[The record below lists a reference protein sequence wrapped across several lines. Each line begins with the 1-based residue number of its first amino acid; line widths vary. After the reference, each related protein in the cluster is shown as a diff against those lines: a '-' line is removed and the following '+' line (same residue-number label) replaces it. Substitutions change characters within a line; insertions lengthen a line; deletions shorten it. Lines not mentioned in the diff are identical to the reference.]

1 MPGLRFPQNRSDG
14 AGMRGARVRDGIA
27 RVRSLGSAAAGPAA
41 EAAAVQSVADVQAAV
56 STRIGT
62 VRRGAAA
69 LLRPSGLRG
78 TAVEVGWVAAHAAM
92 YPLGVV
98 AERARHRDIGRRD
111 LGGLSPLQR
120 GLVVGDVEA
129 SGTPILLVHG
139 MVDNRSIFTLLRRGL
154 RRRGFRR
161 VLTLNYSPLT
171 RDVRLAATGLA
182 TRVEQLCEETG
193 FERIH
198 VIGHS
203 MGGLIARYYVQ
214 RLGGDARVHTLV
226 TLGTPHAG
234 TVPARLVPHRLA
246 RQLRPGSDLVTELE
260 QPAPDCRTRF
270 LAVWSDLD
278 QMIVPKR
285 NARVDHPD
293 LDARNILIRGV
304 GHMSL
309 PIHRRAVHEIGLTL
323 AQLDATGETVTPGV
337 TSLASARDDGQPAG
351 DGRSGR
357 GIRSS

>member
-1 MPGLRFPQNRSDG
+1 MKGS
-14 AGMRGARVRDGIA
+14 RVRK
-27 RVRSLGSAAAGPAA
+27 
-41 EAAAVQSVADVQAAV
+41 
-56 STRIGT
+56 RIGRAGGGL
-62 VRRGAAA
+62 RRGATS
-69 LLRPSGLRG
+69 LLSPTGLRG
-78 TAVEVGWVAAHAAM
+78 AAVEVTWVAAHAAL

-98 AERARHRDIGRRD
+98 KERAGARAHEQRD
-111 LGGLSPLQR
+111 LAGLSPVQR

-139 MVDNRSIFTLLRRGL
+139 MVDNRSIFTVLRRSL

-161 VLTLNYSPLT
+161 VLSINYSPLT
-171 RDVRLAATGLA
+171 TDVRLAATNLA
-182 TRVEQLCEETG
+182 TRVERLCEETG

-234 TVPARLVPHRLA
+234 TGTAHLIPHPLA
-246 RQLRPGSDLVTELE
+246 RQLRPHSELVTELRE
-260 QPAPDCRTRF
+260 PAPGCQTRF

-278 QMIVPKR
+278 QLIVPKR
-285 NARVDHPD
+285 AARVDHAD
-293 LDARNILIRGV
+293 LDARNVLIRGV

-309 PIHRRAVHEIGLTL
+309 PIHRRTVHEIGLTL
-323 AQLDATGETVTPGV
+323 AQLDPHGGTVLPGV
-337 TSLASARDDGQPAG
+337 TSIASDRPAERQPARPAERGPRAAGQPTG
-351 DGRSGR
+351 
-357 GIRSS
+357 

>member
-1 MPGLRFPQNRSDG
+1 MPGQVAK
-14 AGMRGARVRDGIA
+14 AGQ
-27 RVRSLGSAAAGPAA
+27 SL
-41 EAAAVQSVADVQAAV
+41 
-56 STRIGT
+56 
-62 VRRGAAA
+62 RRGASS
-69 LLRPSGLRG
+69 LLRPAGLCG
-78 TAVEVGWVAAHAAM
+78 AAVEVGWVAAHVAL

-98 AERARHRDIGRRD
+98 KDRAGARVDSRRD
-111 LGGLSPLQR
+111 LAGLSPIQR

-139 MVDNRSIFTLLRRGL
+139 VVDNRSIFAVLRRAL

-161 VLTLNYSPLT
+161 VIGINYSPLT
-171 RDVRLAATGLA
+171 RDVRLAATQLA
-182 TRVEQLCEETG
+182 IRVERLCEETG

-234 TVPARLVPHRLA
+234 TLPAHLVPHRLA
-246 RQLRPGSDLVTELE
+246 RQLRPGSDLVQELA
-260 QPAPDCRTRF
+260 QPAAGCRTRF

-278 QMIVPKR
+278 QLMVPKHA
-285 NARVDHPD
+285 ARVDHPD
-293 LDARNILIRGV
+293 LDARNVLVRGV

-309 PIHRRAVHEIGLTL
+309 PIHRRTVQEIATTL
-323 AQLDATGETVTPGV
+323 AQLDPHGATVQRGV
-337 TSLASARDDGQPAG
+337 TSITS
-351 DGRSGR
+351 GRSAERPARRPEGAAR
-357 GIRSS
+357 TAGWPAQR

>member
-1 MPGLRFPQNRSDG
+1 MEVE
-14 AGMRGARVRDGIA
+14 RVRE
-27 RVRSLGSAAAGPAA
+27 RLGRTTAG
-41 EAAAVQSVADVQAAV
+41 
-56 STRIGT
+56 
-62 VRRGAAA
+62 VRRGARSLVTPTA
-69 LLRPSGLRG
+69 LRG
-78 TAVEVGWVAAHAAM
+78 AAVEVGWVAAHAAL

-98 AERARHRDIGRRD
+98 KDRAGVRTDARRD
-111 LGGLSPLQR
+111 LAGLTPVQR

-139 MVDNRSIFTLLRRGL
+139 MVDNRSIFTVLRRAL
-154 RRRGFRR
+154 RRRGFRQ
-161 VLTLNYSPLT
+161 VLGINYSPLT
-171 RDVRLAATGLA
+171 RDVRLAATELA
-182 TRVEQLCEETG
+182 TRVENLCEQTG

-234 TVPARLVPHRLA
+234 TLPAYLVPHRLA
-246 RQLRPGSDLVTELE
+246 RQLRPGSDLVTELAE
-260 QPAPDCRTRF
+260 PADGCRTRF

-285 NARVDHPD
+285 AARVDHPD
-293 LDARNILIRGV
+293 LDARNVLIRGV

-309 PIHRRAVHEIGLTL
+309 PIHGRAVREIVATL
-323 AQLDATGETVTPGV
+323 AQLDHRGATVTPGV
-337 TSLASARDDGQPAG
+337 IPIDAERPARSSRGTGARGRSARTA
-351 DGRSGR
+351 RS
-357 GIRSS
+357 